1 MADAAVKTTKINV
14 PLLDLKAQ
22 YATIREE
29 VRQAVDAVLES
40 QYFILGPA
48 VTAVRATAG
57 PLLRLRARRGG
68 FLRQRR
74 PADLPDGRRDRAR
87 ATRSSPRRTR
97 SSPPWGPSPA
107 SAPRRSSSTSARKPT
122 TSTRRRSRAASPP
135 RTKAIIPV
143 HLYGQCADMDPI
155 LEVARRH
162 KLVVIEDAAQAI
174 GAEYKGRRA
183 GSMGEYGCFSFFP
196 SKNLGAAGDGGLVT
210 DAGCRSGR
218 KSSAC
223 CACTARSRNTIIRLI
238 GGNFRLDALQAAV
251 ISVKFRHLEQWT
263 AGAAGQRRSL
273 PPAVRRGRP
282 GRRRGRSSP
291 PRSPTAATSTT
302 SSSSACRARDEL
314 QAYLKEQGVTTEI
327 YYPVPLHLQQVFRL
341 RGTSGAGDFPAE
353 RSGGRSRPSPCRS
366 IRSCPTSR
374 RSTWS
379 PLHRPVL

>member
-1 MADAAVKTTKINV
+1 MAETTAQTTKINV

-48 VTAVRATAG
+48 VAQCEELLAPYCGCEHAVGVSSGSDALVD
-57 PLLRLRARRGG
+57 LL
-68 FLRQRR
+68 
-74 PADLPDGRRDRAR
+74 DGRRDRPR

-97 SSPPWGPSPA
+97 FSPRWGPSPA
-107 SAPRRSSSTSARKPT
+107 SAPRRSSSTSART
-122 TSTRRRSRAASPP
+122 TYNIDPAQIESRVTP

-210 DAGCRSGR
+210 VAGCPAGGKAPR
-218 KSSAC
+218 APH
-223 CACTARSRNTIIRLI
+223 AR
-238 GGNFRLDALQAAV
+238 
-251 ISVKFRHLEQWT
+251 LE
-263 AGAAGQRRSL
+263 AEIL
-273 PPAVRRGRP
+273 PLP
-282 GRRRGRSSP
+282 
-291 PRSPTAATSTT
+291 
-302 SSSSACRARDEL
+302 
-314 QAYLKEQGVTTEI
+314 
-327 YYPVPLHLQQVFRL
+327 
-341 RGTSGAGDFPAE
+341 
-353 RSGGRSRPSPCRS
+353 
-366 IRSCPTSR
+366 
-374 RSTWS
+374 
-379 PLHRPVL
+379 